1 VWVYRNIN
9 YETANER
16 PPCIAYGSKKPKKS
30 HITSSF
36 CLRCQSWDNRC
47 LNEFPKVNKKEKEG
61 ALTISKSEF
70 RYTGADKEL

>member
-1 VWVYRNIN
+1 
-9 YETANER
+9 
-16 PPCIAYGSKKPKKS
+16 
-30 HITSSF
+30 
-36 CLRCQSWDNRC
+36 